1 MGLSA
6 EHEEWLTALY
16 ESWGLDKVRRELDRF
31 ERNQFAH
38 PEVTAFARAWV
49 DAREAALR
57 RRKLSVAAVACAACL
72 GAGVVAGL
80 LLAL

>member
-16 ESWGLDKVRRELDRF
+16 ESWGLEKVRGELDRF

-49 DAREAALR
+49 EAQEAALR
-57 RRKLSVAAVACAACL
+57 RRRLSRAAAACAAFL
-72 GAGVVAGL
+72 GAGAAAGL